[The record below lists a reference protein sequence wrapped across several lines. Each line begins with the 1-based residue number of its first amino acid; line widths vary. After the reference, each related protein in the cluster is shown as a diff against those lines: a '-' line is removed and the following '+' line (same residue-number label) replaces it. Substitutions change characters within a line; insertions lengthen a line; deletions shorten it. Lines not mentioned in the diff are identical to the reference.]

1 MELKKMMV
9 LKIKKRYTHINKQ
22 VKKTQ
27 DRLKNYQEL
36 ARAHENIDNNMFDYS
51 NELINNTVFKLLIL
65 MEEQTFLKDLI
76 KGAKWDEKTKIKQ

>member
-1 MELKKMMV
+1 MIT
-9 LKIKKRYTHINKQ
+9 KIKKRYAHINKQ

-36 ARAHENIDNNMFDYS
+36 ARAHENIDNNMFDYA

-65 MEEQTFLKDLI
+65 MEEQIFLKDLI
-76 KGAKWDEKTKIKQ
+76 KGTKWYDYINIWYYW